1 LASNNIIFHQTTNK
15 NGECEF
21 RVKFGRN
28 KSFVYRG
35 HDQFYYLDLY
45 DNKVGKTRFNGI
57 CLGLDELDFLI
68 SLRSNLDSLQS
79 CFPPMVSIFNC
90 NLENQQCECIIML
103 SHFHLHISLFTTI
116 QHQPYRIENYNQRVD
131 EEEPTKKKVKYENVS
146 PAEVEHIPQDI
157 LNDFFF
163 PMN

>member
-1 LASNNIIFHQTTNK
+1 MQKSPSNIDQGRFRKSIDLFKPNFFCKYRNPHTKWLATTL
-15 NGECEF
+15 
-21 RVKFGRN
+21 
-28 KSFVYRG
+28 SFIKPPTRMGSVNLELNLVETSLVYRR

-103 SHFHLHISLFTTI
+103 SHFHLHISFFTTI
-116 QHQPYRIENYNQRVD
+116 NISHIE
-131 EEEPTKKKVKYENVS
+131 
-146 PAEVEHIPQDI
+146 
-157 LNDFFF
+157 
-163 PMN
+163 

>member
-1 LASNNIIFHQTTNK
+1 MASNNIIFHQTTHK

-28 KSFVYRG
+28 KSFVYRR

-45 DNKVGKTRFNGI
+45 DNKVGKTRFNGM

-79 CFPPMVSIFNC
+79 CFQPMVSIFNC
-90 NLENQQCECIIML
+90 NLENQVRVHHHVISFPSTHFIFLQL
-103 SHFHLHISLFTTI
+103 STSAI
-116 QHQPYRIENYNQRVD
+116 
-131 EEEPTKKKVKYENVS
+131 
-146 PAEVEHIPQDI
+146 
-157 LNDFFF
+157 
-163 PMN
+163 